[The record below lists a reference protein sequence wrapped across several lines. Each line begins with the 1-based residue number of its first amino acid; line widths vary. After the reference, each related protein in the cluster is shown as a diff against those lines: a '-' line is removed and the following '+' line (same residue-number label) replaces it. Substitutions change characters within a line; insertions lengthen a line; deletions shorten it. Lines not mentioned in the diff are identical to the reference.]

1 MKTYTLH
8 NGVDIP
14 AIGLGTFRS
23 KDEDAYNAVLHAL
36 KNGYRHIDT
45 AAIYGN
51 EEEVGR
57 AIKDSG
63 VDRKDI
69 FVTTKLWNSDQ
80 GYLSAKRALKK
91 SLERLGLDYVDLYL
105 IHWPKDY
112 QKTADSWQ
120 ALEDLYLD
128 GYTRA
133 IGVSNFTFHH
143 LEHVFDTATITPMVN
158 QVETHLKLQNHK
170 LQEFCMKNGIY
181 LEAYAPLMSH
191 HIKDELLNDDTV
203 AKIAQKH
210 NASNAQIAIAFLAYR
225 DIIVIPKSVTPKRI
239 DDNLE
244 SMRITLDDEDYK
256 TLRAINRGR
265 KFFTEPDNVDY

>member
-36 KNGYRHIDT
+36 NNGYRHIDT

-80 GYLSAKRALKK
+80 GYLAAKRALKK

-128 GYTRA
+128 GFTRA

-143 LEHVFDTATITPMVN
+143 LEHLFETATITPMVN

-191 HIKDELLNDDTV
+191 HIKDELLNDEDV
-203 AKIAQKH
+203 AKIAKKH
-210 NASNAQIAIAFLAYR
+210 NVSNAQIAIAFLAHR

-239 DDNLE
+239 DENLK
-244 SMRITLDDEDYK
+244 SMDITLDDDDYK
-256 TLRAINRGR
+256 TLRAMNRGR

>member
-1 MKTYTLH
+1 MH

-23 KDEDAYNAVLHAL
+23 KDEDAYNAVLYAL

-45 AAIYGN
+45 AAVYGN
-51 EEEVGR
+51 EEDVGR

-80 GYLSAKRALKK
+80 GYLSTKRALKK

-128 GYTRA
+128 GFTRA

-143 LEHVFDTATITPMVN
+143 LEHLFETATITPMVN
-158 QVETHLKLQNHK
+158 QVETHVKLQNHK

-191 HIKDELLNDDTV
+191 HIKDQLLNDEDI
-203 AKIAQKH
+203 AKIAKKH
-210 NASNAQIAIAFLAYR
+210 NVSNAQIALAFLAYR
-225 DIIVIPKSVTPKRI
+225 DIIIIPKSVTPKRI
-239 DDNLE
+239 DENLQ
-244 SMRITLDDEDYK
+244 SMNVTLDDEDYQA
-256 TLRAINRGR
+256 LRAMNRGR

>member
-1 MKTYTLH
+1 MKTYMLN
-8 NGVDIP
+8 NGVEIP

-23 KDEDAYNAVLHAL
+23 KDEEAYEAVRHAL

-63 VDRKDI
+63 IPREEI

-80 GYLSAKRALKK
+80 GYLAAKRALKK
-91 SLERLGLDYVDLYL
+91 SLKRLQLDYVDLYL

-112 QKTADSWQ
+112 QKTADSYQ
-120 ALEDLYLD
+120 ALEALYKD

-143 LEHVFDTATITPMVN
+143 LEHLFETAEIMPQVN
-158 QVETHLKLQNHK
+158 QVETHVKLQNHK
-170 LQEFCMKNGIY
+170 LQEFCMKHGIF

-191 HIKDELLNDDTV
+191 HIKELLEDKDLKAL
-203 AKIAQKH
+203 AKKH
-210 NASNAQIAIAFLAYR
+210 NATAPQIAIKYLVDR
-225 DIIVIPKSVTPKRI
+225 DIIVIPKSVTPDRI
-239 DDNLE
+239 DENLE
-244 SMRITLDDEDYK
+244 TMNIVLDDDDYDI
-256 TLRAINRGR
+256 LRKLNRGS